1 MRKTLIIAA
10 AMLTASTV
18 PALSEGDVAKGEA
31 VFKRCSACHAIGEGA
46 KNRVGPQ
53 LNGIIGRAAGGDPD
67 YAYSAA
73 MKKAGEDGLVWTPEE
88 LRNFLSAPK
97 KKIPGNKMALAGI
110 SKPGDLDN
118 LIAYIESAASK
129 PAE

>member
-1 MRKTLIIAA
+1 MRNTIIIAA

-53 LNGIIGRAAGGDPD
+53 LNGITGRAAGSVPD
-67 YAYSAA
+67 YNYSSA

-88 LRNFLSAPK
+88 LRDFLSAPK

-110 SKPGDLDN
+110 SKPEDLDN

-129 PAE
+129 PVE